1 MPFTGTTMDSDWILA
16 DVHMRGYAFPDDE
29 VAIYWARDGVLPIFP
44 ISPGRYRV
52 LANIPPTGAEHP
64 PAPSLEDVQ
73 TILDRRGAKG
83 AVAFDPIWLAGFRI
97 NARKVSNYRAG
108 RVFLTGDAAHVH
120 SPAGGEGM
128 NTGMQDAFN
137 LAWKLAL
144 VARGLCDDSLL
155 DSYSAERSEI
165 GEEVL
170 KSSARLTAVGTLRN
184 PLAEELRNIVG
195 RFALGLAPVKHAL
208 ADKLSQVSVGYP
220 NSPLNQGSFHGH
232 GPKPGERVEPVAG
245 EIPFGTGDVPRFA
258 LLARPSR
265 TVADLVSKF
274 PALLE
279 SEVRSPPDS
288 SGVWLVRPDGYT
300 AAVSS
305 AENLEPISQLLERI
319 SP

>member
-1 MPFTGTTMDSDWILA
+1 MDSDWILA

-29 VAIYWARDGVLPIFP
+29 VAVYWARDGVLPIFP

-52 LANIPPTGAEHP
+52 LANIPSTGAEHP
-64 PAPSLEDVQ
+64 PTPSLADVQ
-73 TILDRRGAKG
+73 AILDHRGAKG

-97 NARKVSNYRAG
+97 NARKVASYRAG
-108 RVFLTGDAAHVH
+108 RVFLTGDAAHIH

-144 VARGLCDDSLL
+144 VARGLCDDALL

-170 KSSARLTAVGTLRN
+170 KSSARLTAVGTLSN

-195 RFALGLAPVKHAL
+195 RFAFGLASVQRAF

-220 NSPLNQGSFHGH
+220 DSPLNEGSFHGH
-232 GPKPGERVEPVAG
+232 GPKPGERVVPVAG
-245 EIPFGTGDVPRFA
+245 EAPFGAGDLPRFA
-258 LLARPSR
+258 LLAQPSR
-265 TVADLVSKF
+265 AVSELAARF

-279 SEVRSPPDS
+279 IDVRPPADS
-288 SGVWLVRPDGYT
+288 SGVWLVRPDGYV

-305 AENLEPISQLLERI
+305 AANLGPISQLLERI
-319 SP
+319 SR